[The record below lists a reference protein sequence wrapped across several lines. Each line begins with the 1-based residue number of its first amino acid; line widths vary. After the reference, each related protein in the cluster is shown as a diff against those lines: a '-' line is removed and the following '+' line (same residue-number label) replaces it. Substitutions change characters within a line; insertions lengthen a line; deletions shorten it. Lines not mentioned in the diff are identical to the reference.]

1 MDIIS
6 TKFIN
11 RIFPVIFIMMFA
23 SITAQTAHAGSLGPE
38 SAMKEYTKAEK
49 TCKKD
54 DGALTHL
61 FPKRGNHLPVHI
73 LMTI

>member
-23 SITAQTAHAGSLGPE
+23 SITAQTAHAGSLGSE
-38 SAMKEYTKAEK
+38 SAMK
-49 TCKKD
+49 
-54 DGALTHL
+54 GH
-61 FPKRGNHLPVHI
+61 
-73 LMTI
+73 

>member
-23 SITAQTAHAGSLGPE
+23 SITAQTAHAGSLEPE
-38 SAMKEYTKAEK
+38 AVIIYESR
-49 TCKKD
+49 KD
-54 DGALTHL
+54 LQANGA
-61 FPKRGNHLPVHI
+61 GS
-73 LMTI
+73 